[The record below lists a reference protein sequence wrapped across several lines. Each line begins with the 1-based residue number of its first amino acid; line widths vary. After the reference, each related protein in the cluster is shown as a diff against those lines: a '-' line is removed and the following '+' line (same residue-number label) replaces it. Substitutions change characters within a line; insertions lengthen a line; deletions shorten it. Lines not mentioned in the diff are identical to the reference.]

1 MIKVLFFARLREQLG
16 CDQLLVAN
24 FTGTTVKEL
33 LHHLQRQHPEWAD
46 IFAQQKVL
54 SAVNQAMTT
63 SETRI
68 RANDEV
74 AFFPQV
80 TGG

>member
-1 MIKVLFFARLREQLG
+1 MIKVLFFSRLREQLG
-16 CDQLLVAN
+16 CDQLLVSDFA
-24 FTGTTVKEL
+24 GTNVREL
-33 LHHLQRQHPEWAD
+33 LHHLQRKRPEWRD

-54 SAVNQAMTT
+54 SAVNQVMAT

-68 RANDEV
+68 LANDEV